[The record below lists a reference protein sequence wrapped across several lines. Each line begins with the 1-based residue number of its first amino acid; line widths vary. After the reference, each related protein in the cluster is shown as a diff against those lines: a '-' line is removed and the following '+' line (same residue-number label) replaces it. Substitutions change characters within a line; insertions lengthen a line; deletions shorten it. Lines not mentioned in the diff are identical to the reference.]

1 MPAILVIHTKEVKED
16 EIVEIKVWRVP
27 KSNNTPDGVKISVV
41 YIRNGERLAG
51 YDNAEGKGYH
61 RHFMG
66 REGPYE
72 FSDVWSLLDHFKK
85 DVRAIRGRDWDENQE
100 DTH

>member
-1 MPAILVIHTKEVKED
+1 MAAELVIHTKEIKED

-27 KSNNTPDGVKISVV
+27 RTQSTPDGVKISVV
-41 YIRNGERLAG
+41 YVKNGKRLIG

-61 RHFMG
+61 RHFMDQEEAYSFFNV
-66 REGPYE
+66 RA
-72 FSDVWSLLDHFKK
+72 LLDDFAK
-85 DVRAIRGRDWDENQE
+85 DIRRIRGRDWDERKE